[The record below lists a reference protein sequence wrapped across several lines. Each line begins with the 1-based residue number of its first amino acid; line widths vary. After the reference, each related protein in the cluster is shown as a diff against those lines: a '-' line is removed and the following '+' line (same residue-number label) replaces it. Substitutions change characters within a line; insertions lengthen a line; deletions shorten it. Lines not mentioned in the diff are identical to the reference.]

1 MSKKVGH
8 YEILFHWNHLDWIF
22 EDEQLKTEFYGKE
35 YWKGAMPA
43 GVKLDRDGNYYVSV
57 PRWAPGI
64 PATVN
69 KIEFVDGKPWL
80 TAYPSWEMNKIGDP
94 NALQSVLGWEID
106 ENNRAWFLDQ
116 GHIEGAPCIDGAQ
129 KLVCWDIDKNE
140 LVESIKIPDEI
151 ASYQASFLN
160 DLMVD
165 NHNGFIYIADSGIFS
180 DPLEGGLI
188 VFNMKTKELRRVL
201 HQHESTQDV
210 PDFWFEIAGKKVWRN
225 EPMRTGADGI
235 ALSADRQTLYWC
247 PLTGRELYCV
257 DTALLQAFDTPHP
270 EIEEAVKNLG
280 DKGGTNTDGMGA
292 DNKGK
297 IYYTMLEDQGIGI
310 YDPDTGDFKPF
321 VTDDRMIWVD
331 GLAFDNKG
339 SIVFNNNR
347 LHELFE
353 GELNWDDEYNL
364 IVWKAFVGDEV
375 KSYLYYYQH

>member
-1 MSKKVGH
+1 MSKKVGD
-8 YEILFHWNHLDWIF
+8 YEILFHWSRLDWLF
-22 EDEQLKTEFYGKE
+22 DDETKKADFYEKK

-43 GVKLDRDGNYYVSV
+43 GVKLDHNGNYYVSV

-69 KIEFVDGKPWL
+69 RIIFVDGKPL
-80 TAYPSWEMNKIGDP
+80 LSAYPSWEMNKIGDP
-94 NALQSVLGWEID
+94 KALQSVLGWEID

-140 LVESIKIPDEI
+140 LVESIKIPNEI
-151 ASYQASFLN
+151 ASYKASFLN

-165 NHNGFIYIADSGIFS
+165 NQNGFIYIADSGIFS
-180 DPLEGGLI
+180 DPLGGGLI
-188 VFNMKTKELRRVL
+188 VYNMKTKQLRRVL

-235 ALSADRQTLYWC
+235 ALSADRRTLYWC
-247 PLTGRELYCV
+247 PLTGRELYYV
-257 DTALLQAFDTPHP
+257 DTALLQAFDTPHA
-270 EIEEAVKNLG
+270 EIEQAVKNLG

-292 DNKGK
+292 DNKGN
-297 IYYTMLEDQGIGI
+297 IYYTMLEGQGIGV
-310 YDPDTGDFKPF
+310 YNPDTGASKPF

-331 GLAFDNKG
+331 GLTFDNKG

-347 LHELFE
+347 LHELFG
-353 GELNWDDEYNL
+353 GELDWDNEYNL
-364 IVWKAFVGDEV
+364 IVWKAFVGDDV
-375 KSYLYYYQH
+375 KSYLYYDED